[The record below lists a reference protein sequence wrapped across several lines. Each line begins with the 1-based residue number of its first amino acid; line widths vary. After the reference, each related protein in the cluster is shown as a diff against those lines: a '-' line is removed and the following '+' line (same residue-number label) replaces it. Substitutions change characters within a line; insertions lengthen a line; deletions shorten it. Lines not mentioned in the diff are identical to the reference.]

1 MPAPFS
7 VLPLSERPY
16 FSRVSNFTTNAQN
29 VLNYPLI
36 AFTPG
41 YALQAAELNEVQ
53 ENFYIQQTL
62 TQDLFKNWPLSTGN
76 SDGTLKF
83 PIWDGAVPLNPNQ
96 VTISGSTLTIGIGW
110 YLIGGSNFFGGI
122 KFWVYNT
129 VLNLTT
135 SLTVGN
141 TIGLSISSEFIPC
154 SFSEADEGYLFND
167 NSAGF
172 YNQNSCGAHRYK
184 IIINGLQTGSQVSYP
199 ICKVSTLGVCSYLNN
214 LIIE

>member
-62 TQDLFKNWPLSTGN
+62 TQDLFKNWPLTGN

-122 KFWVYNT
+122 KFWIYSNLQRITTVVNNNT
-129 VLNLTT
+129 V
-135 SLTVGN
+135 
-141 TIGLSISSEFIPC
+141 GLDIASGFVPC
-154 SFSEADEGYLFND
+154 SSSDADEGYLFTD

-184 IIINGLQTGSQVSYP
+184 ISINGLQTGSQVSYP